1 MVSLEMYHDAS
12 IGRRSALAVCRI
24 FLPLGEQ
31 KKRVAQSSGDLNM
44 VVEGFLE
51 ASHQDYHPK
60 QWLPDMNFMKWL
72 HQNNVW

>member
-1 MVSLEMYHDAS
+1 MSPMVSLEMYHDAS
-12 IGRRSALAVCRI
+12 IGRRSALAVRRI
-24 FLPLGEQ
+24 FLPLGEK

-60 QWLPDMNFMKWL
+60 Q
-72 HQNNVW
+72 